1 MVTVMQM
8 STAGDASSSQTR
20 FTPAAALRPAR
31 SMNTGLGN
39 GVQAEGGPADVT
51 AVVEPVAVEALY
63 PYAGDDQ
70 NHLHFAK
77 GDLIEVW
84 GRESS
89 GWWDGILIKSRS
101 HERGARGWFPSSES
115 QASFIACL
123 STMLGG
129 RQPSPNADILA
140 TTVL

>member
-8 STAGDASSSQTR
+8 STAGDASNSQMHI
-20 FTPAAALRPAR
+20 TPAEALRQAR
-31 SMNTGLGN
+31 SMHSGLNGGSQAVGSSTG
-39 GVQAEGGPADVT
+39 VSPA
-51 AVVEPVAVEALY
+51 VEPVVVEALY

-77 GDLIEVW
+77 GGLVEVW

-101 HERGARGWFPSSES
+101 DERGARGWFPSSES
-115 QASFIACL
+115 HSIFTACL
-123 STMLGG
+123 SILFKAGTEAQML
-129 RQPSPNADILA
+129 IY
-140 TTVL
+140 